1 MRLPRVPRS
10 SAFVLAAV
18 LVSLELGGSAWAR
31 PVEAPPGAT
40 AASYEGARPVA
51 SSTPPPAASVPPP
64 APRAAAAPAPAPSR
78 GGGGSGH
85 VARQASVSVVF
96 VLLAIV
102 TLFLV

>member
-1 MRLPRVPRS
+1 MRLPSLPRS

-18 LVSLELGGSAWAR
+18 LFSLGLGGGAWAR

-40 AASYEGARPVA
+40 SASYEGARPVA
-51 SSTPPPAASVPPP
+51 SSTPPPATSVPAP
-64 APRAAAAPAPAPSR
+64 ALRPAAAPAPAPSR
-78 GGGGSGH
+78 GGH